1 MSSAGSPQ
9 SYNNNPQTR
18 VAIHCLQEL
27 LELLHPDPTPDV
39 FTLTS
44 LQYRYKLH
52 ENMNLAAI
60 QDIEQSQRINRAL
73 GDYRQSGLNEFH
85 IGLIYL
91 YWGECYAAE
100 KQFVMAWRHWSMAH
114 GQVADLSLSLLGRGY
129 AEGLAHH
136 YEAALVSFG
145 KVGRYFDRLPQQPSI
160 QMNFYVKL
168 QRYLREAQELCSQ
181 KMRQRPIEVPEESG
195 QLREGNGFE
204 EESQHTPPEE
214 TTTADEP
221 AQESGETHEPPP
233 PRTNLSD
240 DPLPIDGHVK
250 VDGRYRWYLVER
262 RQTDDFIP
270 QIHSQDWLLV
280 FMQPDQSDLTHTEE
294 QPIVIV
300 CQSVSGSTI
309 HLRPHPSE
317 QIGQGYRI
325 YLRESRGE
333 SWSFV
338 RNPETGEVFLTPE
351 GREDVVNLEKIIGIV
366 VGLWRPAKQ
375 MVDDQ

>member
-1 MSSAGSPQ
+1 MSSAGSSK

-18 VAIHCLQEL
+18 VAVHCLQEL
-27 LELLHPDPTPDV
+27 LEILHPDPTPDI
-39 FTLTS
+39 FTLNS

-60 QDIEQSQRINRAL
+60 RDIEQSQRINRAL

-85 IGLIYL
+85 VGLIYL

-100 KQFVMAWRHWSMAH
+100 KQFEMAWRHWSMDH
-114 GQVADLSLSLLGRGY
+114 GQVADMSLSLLGRGF
-129 AEGLAHH
+129 AQGLGDHD
-136 YEAALVSFG
+136 EAAMVSFG
-145 KVGRYFDRLPQQPSI
+145 KARRYLERMSQPTSV
-160 QMNFYVKL
+160 QMNFYARI
-168 QRYLREAQELCSQ
+168 QPCLREAQEFFSA
-181 KMRQRPIEVPEESG
+181 KMRQRPPAEVEPGQVEPAPEA
-195 QLREGNGFE
+195 
-204 EESQHTPPEE
+204 ESQPGPADEA
-214 TTTADEP
+214 TTAAEAPQDSDE
-221 AQESGETHEPPP
+221 SYEPPP

-262 RQTDDFIP
+262 RQTDGFIP

-280 FMQPDQSDLTHTEE
+280 FMQPDQSDLAHTEE

-300 CQSVSGSTI
+300 CQSGSGSTI

-317 QIGQGYRI
+317 QVTQGYRI

-333 SWSFV
+333 GWSFK
-338 RNPETGEVFLTPE
+338 RNPETGEIFLTPE
-351 GREDVVNLEKIIGIV
+351 GREDVVDLEKIIGIV

-375 MVDDQ
+375 MVD

>member
-1 MSSAGSPQ
+1 MSSAGSSK
-9 SYNNNPQTR
+9 SYNNNAQTR

-27 LELLHPDPTPDV
+27 LEILHPDPTPDI
-39 FTLTS
+39 FTLNS

-52 ENMNLAAI
+52 ENISLAAI
-60 QDIEQSQRINRAL
+60 RDIEQAQRINRAL

-100 KQFVMAWRHWSMAH
+100 KQFEMAWRHWSMDH
-114 GQVADLSLSLLGRGY
+114 GQVADMSLSLLGRGF
-129 AEGLAHH
+129 AQGLADHE
-136 YEAALVSFG
+136 EAAMVSFG
-145 KVGRYFDRLPQQPSI
+145 KAGRYLERLPQPTSV
-160 QMNFYVKL
+160 QMNFYAKM
-168 QRYLREAQELCSQ
+168 RPCLREAQEWFSE
-181 KMRQRPIEVPEESG
+181 KMRQRPSAEVEPGQTEATTEAESP
-195 QLREGNGFE
+195 
-204 EESQHTPPEE
+204 SAPPEE
-214 TTTADEP
+214 TATVLEP
-221 AQESGETHEPPP
+221 PVDSGENYEPPP

-250 VDGRYRWYLVER
+250 LDGRYRWYLVER
-262 RQTDDFIP
+262 RQTDGFIP

-280 FMQPDQSDLTHTEE
+280 FMQPDQSDLAHTEE

-300 CQSVSGSTI
+300 CQSDSGSTI

-317 QIGQGYRI
+317 QVRQGYRI

-333 SWSFV
+333 SWSFM
-338 RNPETGEVFLTPE
+338 RNQETGEVFLTPE

-375 MVDDQ
+375 MVDDR

>member
-1 MSSAGSPQ
+1 MTSAGSPQ
-9 SYNNNPQTR
+9 SYNNNPKTR
-18 VAIHCLQEL
+18 VAVHCLQEL
-27 LELLHPDPTPDV
+27 LEILHPDPTPDV

-52 ENMNLAAI
+52 ESISLAAI
-60 QDIEQSQRINRAL
+60 RDIEQSQRINRAM

-100 KQFVMAWRHWSMAH
+100 KQFEMSWRHWSMDH
-114 GQVADLSLSLLGRGY
+114 GQLADLGLSSLGRGF
-129 AEGLAHH
+129 AQGLACR
-136 YEAALVSFG
+136 YEAAMVSFG
-145 KVGRYFDRLPQQPSI
+145 KAGRYLERLSQPTSVH
-160 QMNFYVKL
+160 MNFYARM
-168 QRYLREAQELCSQ
+168 QECLRQAQETYSVL
-181 KMRQRPIEVPEESG
+181 MRQHVPAESAPDQEEPSSDERTFPTLPEE
-195 QLREGNGFE
+195 
-204 EESQHTPPEE
+204 PVA
-214 TTTADEP
+214 ADEP
-221 AQESGETHEPPP
+221 APEIGVTQEPPP

-250 VDGRYRWYLVER
+250 IDGRYRWYLVER
-262 RQTDDFIP
+262 RLTDGFIP
-270 QIHSQDWLLV
+270 QIQSQDWLLV

-294 QPIVIV
+294 QPLVIV
-300 CQSVSGSTI
+300 CQSNSGSTI

-375 MVDDQ
+375 MVDDR